1 MNLPKK
7 TIEPRDGLGL
17 SAYLLASRAI
27 PIFAP
32 ALLRRRLK
40 KGKDDPLRWREKL
53 GEPSLTREDGTILWL
68 HAVGLGE
75 VMALRGLI
83 AQLSELSP
91 DLRFLVTST
100 AHSSATVFAANL
112 PPRCHHQFLPLD
124 APSYLAKFIE
134 YWRPALSIW
143 AEQDIWPG
151 AIMAASAN
159 GVPLALVNARL
170 TQNSYRRRMRFRRIY
185 ADLLSRFSLISAQ
198 DEKTAVYLD
207 TLGAE
212 GVRVDGAFKAAA
224 PSLRIDSL
232 EINQLTRALKCRRI
246 WVAASTHQGDEVEA
260 ILAAQALPDRLL
272 ILVPRDVSRAQAIS
286 EALTVR
292 GLPHLLRSAGGI
304 PAPSDR
310 VWIADSYGE
319 LGLWYSLAEA
329 AFIGGSFDIVGG
341 HNPWE
346 AAALGAAILHGPN
359 VSNFEAD
366 YSHLHQM
373 DAARA
378 VSRGTLA
385 DALMAPDLHEVASR
399 AMDITQAARGK
410 LAPLARDL
418 LSLLPREAQ

>member
-1 MNLPKK
+1 MSSSEKNVG
-7 TIEPRDGLGL
+7 PRGGPGL

-27 PIFAP
+27 PVFAP
-32 ALLRRRLK
+32 ALLRSRLK
-40 KGKDDPLRWREKL
+40 KGKEDPLRWREKL
-53 GEPSLTREDGTILWL
+53 GESSMPREEGTILWL

-75 VMALRGLI
+75 VLALRGLI

-100 AHSSATVFAANL
+100 ARSSATVFAANL
-112 PPRCHHQFLPLD
+112 PPRCQHQFLPLD
-124 APSYLAKFIE
+124 APSYLKQFLE

-151 AIMAASAN
+151 AIMAARAN

-170 TQNSYRRRMRFRRIY
+170 TQSSYHRRMRIRRIY
-185 ADLLSRFSLISAQ
+185 ADLLSRFSLISTQ
-198 DEKTAVYLD
+198 DEMTAVYLNS
-207 TLGAE
+207 LGAE

-224 PSLRIDSL
+224 PRLRIDSL
-232 EINQLTRALKCRRI
+232 EINKLRRALRGRRI
-246 WVAASTHQGDEVEA
+246 WVAASTHEGDEVEA

-272 ILVPRDVSRAQAIS
+272 ILVPRDVSRAQVIS
-286 EALTVR
+286 RVLTVR
-292 GLPHLLRSAGGI
+292 GLSHLLRSAGGI
-304 PAPSDR
+304 PTPNDR
-310 VWIADSYGE
+310 VWIADTYGE

-329 AFIGGSFDIVGG
+329 ALIGGSFDMVGG

-359 VSNFEAD
+359 VSNFKSD
-366 YSHLHQM
+366 YSQLHQV

-378 VSRGTLA
+378 VSQGTLA
-385 DALMAPDLHEVASR
+385 DALAAPDLYKVSSR
-399 AMDITQAARGK
+399 AMNMTQAARGK

-418 LSLLPREAQ
+418 LSLIPREAQ